1 MGKVFY
7 GGFSA
12 ATAFNRQSN
21 EPLDDS
27 LHVNTI
33 NDLKTLGKC
42 HKGITITVH
51 DTLKQFKWNG
61 LDQTDLSNWL
71 EVGATT
77 DISGKADILTTVYIA
92 ASRALTNADRG
103 KLIVTDNDI
112 TITIPMGLINTFNA
126 SFSPLTGGKITFAFA
141 GGVLYHAPNGL
152 ITFEDNTT
160 TLIYMS
166 YNSKYLVRP

>member
-1 MGKVFY
+1 MGKVFN

-12 ATAFNRQSN
+12 ATAFNRKSN

-27 LHVNTI
+27 LHVVTI
-33 NDLKTLGKC
+33 NDLKTHAKC
-42 HKGITITVH
+42 YKGITVTIH

-61 LDQTDLSNWL
+61 LDQTNLDNWI
-71 EVGATT
+71 EVGAGTN
-77 DISGKADILTTVYIA
+77 ISGKADIITTVFIGV
-92 ASRALTNADRG
+92 SRSLTNLDSG
-103 KLIVTDNDI
+103 KLIVTDSDI
-112 TITIPMGLINTFNA
+112 TLTIPVGLINTFNA

-141 GGVLYHAPNGL
+141 SSVFYHAPNGL

-166 YNSKYLVRP
+166 HNSKYLVRP